1 MKVTKKLYKIYPD
14 WIMKEEVQKSW
25 FGEDKVTKTIDF
37 VATEK
42 YLKENY
48 PLDDGQY
55 LLLDFQSVGGSY
67 YKDFYEV
74 CEDLEI

>member
-1 MKVTKKLYKIYPD
+1 MKVKKNLYKIYPD
-14 WIMKEEVQKSW
+14 WIMKEEVEKSW
-25 FGEDKVTKTIDF
+25 FGKEKVTKTIDY
-37 VATEK
+37 VATKK

-55 LLLDFQSVGGSY
+55 LLLDFESLGGGL
-67 YKDFYEV
+67 YKEFYQV